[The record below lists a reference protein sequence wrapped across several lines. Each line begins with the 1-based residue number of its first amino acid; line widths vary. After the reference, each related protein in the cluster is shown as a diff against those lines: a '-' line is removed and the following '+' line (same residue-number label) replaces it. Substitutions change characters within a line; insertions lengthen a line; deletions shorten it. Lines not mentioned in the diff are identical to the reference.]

1 MGAVTVVSATR
12 VTSYRAVTGA
22 VTLLAALR
30 GLLRLLGAVAA
41 TSYRVIT
48 SLAALGG
55 LLRFLGAVVTKAI
68 PITTNLTWTTSYS
81 INTAVFLL
89 LAAGKELNPGRAVG
103 VSLINVRSGSGSYY
117 GSTGTNL
124 SSPLLYL

>member
-12 VTSYRAVTGA
+12 VTSYRAVTSA
-22 VTLLAALR
+22 VTLLAALG
-30 GLLRLLGAVAA
+30 GLPRLLSAIAA

-48 SLAALGG
+48 SLATLKG
-55 LLRFLGAVVTKAI
+55 LLRFLSAVITKAI
-68 PITTNLTWTTSYS
+68 PITTNSTWTTSYS
-81 INTAVFLL
+81 INTAIFLL
-89 LAAGKELNPGRAVG
+89 LTTGKELNPGRAVR
-103 VSLINVRSGSGSYY
+103 VSLINVRSSSGSYY